1 MDIRKAREVK
11 CYANCRPRK
20 ANQGVGGFL
29 PPLIG
34 EAMSRIRE
42 EALGLWETEPAIGL
56 SFASTL
62 AEGIRKTALLQSVY
76 KKGKIQLVCFSF
88 LLSGAISCEML
99 VKIDFY
105 DERLFGDTIDT
116 DTFWDYSALFPDLRE
131 EAEILG
137 KKCRK
142 QFIRFTEYDTE
153 ELYLGFYSAS
163 FSILMEIL
171 TEIFEKEG
179 MQSPFLP
186 IMDDSLTIMM
196 GRYLEKGFKI
206 VDYKKEETV

>member
-1 MDIRKAREVK
+1 MLTIDKEKHKREID
-11 CYANCRPRK
+11 A
-20 ANQGVGGFL
+20 FL
-29 PPLIG
+29 PPLLG
-34 EAMSRIRE
+34 KSMERIRE
-42 EALGLWETEPAIGL
+42 EALALWETDLSIGL

-88 LLSGAISCEML
+88 LLSGAISSEML

-105 DERLFGDTIDT
+105 DKRLFGDTIDM
-116 DTFWDYSALFPDLRE
+116 DTFWDYRALFPHLRE

-142 QFIRFTEYDTE
+142 QFVRFTEYDTE

-163 FSILMEIL
+163 FSILIEIL
-171 TEIFEKEG
+171 TEIFEREG

>member
-1 MDIRKAREVK
+1 MLTIDKKQREKEMEV
-11 CYANCRPRK
+11 
-20 ANQGVGGFL
+20 FL
-29 PPLIG
+29 PPLLG
-34 EAMSRIRE
+34 ESMERIRA
-42 EALGLWETEPAIGL
+42 EALNLWQIDSSIGQ

-62 AEGIRKTALLQSVY
+62 AEGIRKTSLLQSVY

-88 LLSGAISCEML
+88 LLSGAISGEML
-99 VKIDFY
+99 VKMDFY
-105 DERLFGDTIDT
+105 DERLFGDIMDM
-116 DTFWDYSALFPDLRE
+116 DTFWDYHALFPHLRE
-131 EAEILG
+131 ECEWVA

-142 QFIRFTEYDTE
+142 QFVRFTEYDTE

-163 FSILMEIL
+163 FSILIEIL
-171 TEIFEKEG
+171 TEIFEREG